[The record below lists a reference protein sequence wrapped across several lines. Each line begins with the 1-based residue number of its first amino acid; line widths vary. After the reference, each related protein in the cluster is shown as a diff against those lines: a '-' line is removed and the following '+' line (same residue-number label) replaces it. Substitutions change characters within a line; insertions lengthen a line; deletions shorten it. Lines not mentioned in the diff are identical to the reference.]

1 MRMRALVRAVGAMAA
16 FGCAF
21 AALPEG
27 RAADIRITAPA
38 ASMPSNPA
46 DAQPSQ
52 PLTPDESAMLERALV
67 FDPATL
73 ASKPAKHGLR
83 LPRLSKPGE
92 LAVNRTDKPDGS
104 GTVTVKRPMV
114 ADFEHAELDASVG
127 ADVNMAAPPPP
138 VYQPGKPLPGA
149 VANDT
154 GSAAAWASVGMPNL
168 AAVDARV
175 DPANDQGKIGGRLTH
190 SIPVGKKFSVT
201 LEDSYSM
208 TESLNPITPASS
220 AAALAAPPPVTAPPQ
235 GATQVF
241 DNSKS
246 LKFNIAPT
254 GTTFGAGVTTA
265 SNDPVTHKTLS
276 ADQKL
281 FGPLHVT
288 TAVTDIGQPTVNKSI
303 TAGFKLNW

>member
-1 MRMRALVRAVGAMAA
+1 MRMRALGRAVGAMAA
-16 FGCAF
+16 FGCAV
-21 AALPEG
+21 AALPAA
-27 RAADIRITAPA
+27 RAGDIRITAPA
-38 ASMPSNPA
+38 ASLPSNPA
-46 DAQPSQ
+46 DAQPDK
-52 PLTPDESAMLERALV
+52 PLTPEESAMLERALV

-73 ASKPAKHGLR
+73 NGKPRELR
-83 LPRLSKPGE
+83 LPSLSKPGG

-127 ADVNMAAPPPP
+127 ADVNLAAPPPP
-138 VYQPGKPLPGA
+138 VYQPGKPLPGS

-208 TESLNPITPASS
+208 TETFNPAAPASS
-220 AAALAAPPPVTAPPQ
+220 VAAIAAPPPVTAPPQ

-265 SNDPVTHKTLS
+265 SNDPVTHNTLS

-288 TAVTDIGQPTVNKSI
+288 TSVTDVGHPTANKSI